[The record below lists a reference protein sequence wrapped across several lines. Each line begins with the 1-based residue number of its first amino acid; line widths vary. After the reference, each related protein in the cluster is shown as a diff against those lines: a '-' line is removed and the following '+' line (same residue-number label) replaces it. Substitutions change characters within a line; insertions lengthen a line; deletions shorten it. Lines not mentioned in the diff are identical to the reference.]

1 MLSLPTGLWITLR
14 TFEFQNEFAHFK
26 TKFRTFSEK
35 IFKILLI
42 LLCLMPDDFFSRD
55 DSFVLMGLIVYRWV
69 WYIPACQMHDCMV
82 IMYYSILSIGVLL
95 NFLQSYCLY
104 EFLWI
109 KSVFFNCI
117 LQHITCPVTSVM
129 KGGKY
134 CQMSWNNLCST
145 RKIQMHIS
153 NNQCW

>member
-1 MLSLPTGLWITLR
+1 MLSLPTGLWITLW
-14 TFEFQNEFAHFK
+14 TFELQNEFAHFK

-42 LLCLMPDDFFSRD
+42 LLCLMPDDFFS
-55 DSFVLMGLIVYRWV
+55 SGLNGVNCIQMGLIYSSMSDAWLYGYNVLIHFNYRCSV
-69 WYIPACQMHDCMV
+69 EFSA
-82 IMYYSILSIGVLL
+82 
-95 NFLQSYCLY
+95 SYCIY

-129 KGGKY
+129 KGGTY

-145 RKIQMHIS
+145 RMIQMHIS
-153 NNQCW
+153 NNQCG